1 MYLHSLPTLKE
12 RTEQVKKQL
21 FDYLRKNLTDKDI
34 SISVN
39 IESDI
44 CLSVV
49 TDDIFNNYDF
59 DFLGTDQSNFG
70 TFTHVSFKLN

>member
-21 FDYLRKNLTDKDI
+21 LDYLRKNLTDKDI

-44 CLSVV
+44 CLCIV
-49 TDDIFNNYDF
+49 TDDIFNDYDF
-59 DFLGTDQSNFG
+59 DFLGTHQSNFG
-70 TFTHVSFKLN
+70 TFTRVSFKLN